1 MTAAPTNRLAARLE
15 PDGAPEWDTHEPATA
30 ETLGRAFERETPF
43 TVGLEEELMLVSPSG
58 ELVPAVEVA
67 LARAAGDP
75 RFAKEIRQSQI
86 EIVTPVAGNAQAVG
100 VALAAA
106 RADLRRHLGDEAALA
121 AAGTHPWDDDWGE
134 IADGQRYRRIAE
146 EFPWATAGSIPCG
159 LHVHVAVP
167 GAERALA
174 IYNAARSFLPEL
186 AALSANSPYLAGRD
200 TGLASARRTLN
211 DAFHRAGIPPAFRDW
226 DAFAQFVRWGQL
238 GGVLQDA
245 RHLWWDLRPH
255 ASFGTLELRVADAQT
270 RVDDAVALAAVFQS
284 LVALLS
290 ARLDEVGSLE
300 THPTERIAENAYR
313 AIRYGVRGWMVD
325 LETGTPETTRAR
337 LTRLLDAIAD
347 SAASLGNQAALL
359 HARSLVADNG
369 AERQRYVVE
378 QLGAGVGRRELR
390 QLVGWLVRETSDSAD
405 ETLNRHV

>member
-1 MTAAPTNRLAARLE
+1 M
-15 PDGAPEWDTHEPATA
+15 
-30 ETLGRAFERETPF
+30 
-43 TVGLEEELMLVSPSG
+43 
-58 ELVPAVEVA
+58 
-67 LARAAGDP
+67 
-75 RFAKEIRQSQI
+75 
-86 EIVTPVAGNAQAVG
+86 
-100 VALAAA
+100 
-106 RADLRRHLGDEAALA
+106 
-121 AAGTHPWDDDWGE
+121 
-134 IADGQRYRRIAE
+134 
-146 EFPWATAGSIPCG
+146 
-159 LHVHVAVP
+159 
-167 GAERALA
+167 
-174 IYNAARSFLPEL
+174 
-186 AALSANSPYLAGRD
+186 
-200 TGLASARRTLN
+200 
-211 DAFHRAGIPPAFRDW
+211 
-226 DAFAQFVRWGQL
+226 RWGQL

-270 RVDDAVALAAVFQS
+270 RVDDAVAIAAVFQS

-378 QLGAGVGRRELR
+378 QLGASVGRRELR
-390 QLVGWLVRETSDSAD
+390 QLVAWLVRETSDSAD